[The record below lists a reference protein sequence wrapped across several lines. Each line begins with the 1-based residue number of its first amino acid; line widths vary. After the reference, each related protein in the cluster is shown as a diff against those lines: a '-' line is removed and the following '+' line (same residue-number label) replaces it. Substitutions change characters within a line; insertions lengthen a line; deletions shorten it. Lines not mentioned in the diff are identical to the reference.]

1 MSAAYEYCFF
11 FCQLHITWNLFR
23 TKNLYVV
30 LSKNCTLAA
39 TPSTTISYFC
49 FTIRYYT
56 RLYQNYNPTPPCVS
70 LMAMVQ
76 LQSWRTLLKLSIN
89 LPAILTQ
96 FFFLLDKM
104 PFGIQVERYM
114 GSTLLKCTMS
124 YYAGFSMCIT
134 VTQIACIVFS
144 VWFLWHCFNL
154 LHYGFYFYFVTSD
167 MQRGR
172 FEKC

>member
-1 MSAAYEYCFF
+1 MNIVFF

-39 TPSTTISYFC
+39 TPSTTISYLC
-49 FTIRYYT
+49 YTIRYYT
-56 RLYQNYNPTPPCVS
+56 KLYQNYHPTPPCVS

-104 PFGIQVERYM
+104 PFGIQVEIYGLNFAKM
-114 GSTLLKCTMS
+114 YNVLLCRVQYVHYS
-124 YYAGFSMCIT
+124 NANSLYRFLSL
-134 VTQIACIVFS
+134 VS
-144 VWFLWHCFNL
+144 VAL
-154 LHYGFYFYFVTSD
+154 L
-167 MQRGR
+167 
-172 FEKC
+172 